1 MTMFV
6 QAAYLAAALGLTAVK
21 DGGAQSP
28 LPAARPE
35 SRTTDTV
42 RVGCSGGYTGG
53 GSGNTLMGHPPA
65 ELAPVLAALR
75 RAFGDDRRMW
85 P

>member
-6 QAAYLAAALGLTAVK
+6 RAAYLAAALGLTTPK
-21 DGGAQSP
+21 DGEAQSP
-28 LPAARPE
+28 LPARAE
-35 SRTTDTV
+35 SRSTDTV

-65 ELAPVLAALR
+65 ELAPVLVLNPVWL
-75 RAFGDDRRMW
+75 G
-85 P
+85 